1 MTLSQLWP
9 PVSPRTLERQVWNS
23 ETASGIPG
31 MSRALSLYGGLIGSC
46 MLQHRQGV
54 TVLDDTPRLLQQPD
68 LDLAYSN
75 YVRLHVEDWWL
86 HGNACHLITARHARD
101 GYPAATR
108 WFPARRWSI
117 QEDKDRARAIYLL
130 DGKPVPAGDVVHVQ
144 RGADP
149 WFPYRGMGVV
159 EQHVRTLN
167 RAGLEEAAESATLT
181 DRGTPTVAIITP
193 QDEPEQK
200 DLDAA
205 ADKWVERFRGS
216 EGKPAFF
223 PAGTE
228 VVPLS
233 WKPSDQQ
240 MVEARK
246 MTLIDVANVMNLDAW
261 WLGAEASSHNYKS
274 PGPLFL
280 MLMKTSLGPVMDV
293 FEQVWSQSWLPAGRQ
308 VGFDRVSLLRDDLA
322 SMLQSFGGSGAERY
336 FPDPNEVRRYMGFPE
351 LPDSAWPAS
360 TPPPADDVPAGQPGE
375 QDPADDNEQDPTEEE
390 A

>member
-1 MTLSQLWP
+1 MNMTMSQLWP
-9 PVSPRTLERQVWNS
+9 PVSPRTLERQVWNAD
-23 ETASGIPG
+23 TASALPG
-31 MSRALSLYGGLIGSC
+31 MSRALQLYGGLIASC

-54 TVLDDTPRLLQQPD
+54 QVLEDTPRLLTQPD
-68 LDLAYSN
+68 PDLAYSTF
-75 YVRLHVEDWWL
+75 VRLHVEDWWL

-117 QEDKDRARAIYLL
+117 QEDPDRAQPIYLL
-130 DGKPVPAGDVVHVQ
+130 DGKEVPRSNVVHVQ
-144 RGADP
+144 RGSDP

-193 QDEPEQK
+193 QTEPDEAQ
-200 DLDAA
+200 LDAA
-205 ADKWVERFRGS
+205 ANKWVERFRGS

-322 SMLQSFGGSGAERY
+322 SMLQAFGGSGAGRY

-351 LPDSAWPAS
+351 LPEAAWPSPAA
-360 TPPPADDVPAGQPGE
+360 PPEPIPPT
-375 QDPADDNEQDPTEEE
+375 DDNDTQDPTEED